1 MRIESKFFR
10 HGLGTVLGSVLIATT
25 IFGAMPAIA
34 GQKLKAVVE
43 LFTSQGCSS
52 CPPADKIL
60 SGYAKSNDVLALSW
74 HVDYWNYLGW
84 KDTFSKA
91 EFTKRQ
97 RSYAVSF
104 RRRGVYT
111 PQAVVNG
118 RNHAVGSQRSEI
130 ESLISTFQSNGQGL
144 TVSVEVRMEG
154 DQLKV
159 RSGEGADAG
168 NATLWI
174 VYFDRSREVKI
185 QKGEN
190 RGKTITYHNVV
201 RDVSMVGMASN
212 GKIDVTLPLK
222 TMKQKGHESCALILQ
237 ETTASGQPGA
247 IIGATVI
254 NDLLGS

>member
-10 HGLGTVLGSVLIATT
+10 HGLGTVLGSVLIATA

-144 TVSVEVRMEG
+144 TVSVEVRMEEIG
-154 DQLKV
+154 
-159 RSGEGADAG
+159 RASC
-168 NATLWI
+168 
-174 VYFDRSREVKI
+174 RERV
-185 QKGEN
+185 
-190 RGKTITYHNVV
+190 
-201 RDVSMVGMASN
+201 
-212 GKIDVTLPLK
+212 
-222 TMKQKGHESCALILQ
+222 
-237 ETTASGQPGA
+237 
-247 IIGATVI
+247 
-254 NDLLGS
+254 